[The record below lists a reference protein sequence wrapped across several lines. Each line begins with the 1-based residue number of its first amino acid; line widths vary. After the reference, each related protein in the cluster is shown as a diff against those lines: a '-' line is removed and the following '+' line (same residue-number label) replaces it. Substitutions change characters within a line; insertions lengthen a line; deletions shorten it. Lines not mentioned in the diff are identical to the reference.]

1 LNEKSIKNNDG
12 EQSMP
17 RPSTENQRI
26 RDERYEHI
34 LRAAAHVFARKG
46 LMAPTISDIA
56 AAAHVS
62 HGLTYHYFASK
73 EEIFRQLITR
83 AMQGTERLLRE
94 AHAREGTATSRLRW
108 LLNEMIEGAKGSADD
123 MLIVQ
128 QAVISEAVPPDVR
141 ELVLHGQSIPLE
153 LLSGLLREGQLCGE
167 MIAGDP
173 DQLALLWLACIQ
185 GIFSNTALH
194 FDHHRIEAETM
205 LYLFLAH

>member
-1 LNEKSIKNNDG
+1 
-12 EQSMP
+12 MP

-26 RDERYEHI
+26 RDERHEHL

-46 LMAPTISDIA
+46 LTATTISEIA

-62 HGLTYHYFASK
+62 HGLAYHYFASK

-94 AHAREGTATSRLRW
+94 AHAHEGTPTERLRW
-108 LLNEMIEGAKGSADD
+108 LINEMIEGAQESADD

-141 ELVLHGQSIPLE
+141 GLVLQRSPIVLE
-153 LLSGLLREGQLCGE
+153 LLSGQLREGQLCGE
-167 MIAGDP
+167 IIAGDP
-173 DQLALLWLACIQ
+173 NQLALLLLSCIQ
-185 GIFSNTALH
+185 GIFSNMALH
-194 FDHHRIEAETM
+194 FDQHEPEMM
-205 LYLFLAH
+205 LHLFQAR